1 MQGGQGSTGCLGP
14 SFPSAARSGPLGIR
28 PERRGLP
35 GGRAQQRMDAQGIQT
50 RMEQVPGGPQPPA
63 RRRSRGRA
71 ALLGLPG
78 PRA

>member
-1 MQGGQGSTGCLGP
+1 MQGGQGSVGCLRP
-14 SFPSAARSGPLGIR
+14 SLPSAARVWPPRHQAGC
-28 PERRGLP
+28 
-35 GGRAQQRMDAQGIQT
+35 RAQQRMDAQGIRT

-63 RRRSRGRA
+63 WRRSRGQV